1 MTDTNAFMDGTAFD
15 GDSVVGMNLEYRI
28 WAGTNEVKFVAIV
41 FGDKYML
48 SNSKFMRGAFFVD
61 AKEAVVDLCLAM
73 FGERENVGVEG
84 DVKEHVAIE
93 YEGTGREVAECGD
106 WVATE
111 GMHGSG

>member
-1 MTDTNAFMDGTAFD
+1 M
-15 GDSVVGMNLEYRI
+15 
-28 WAGTNEVKFVAIV
+28 
-41 FGDKYML
+41 FGDKYLL
-48 SNSKFMRGAFFVD
+48 SNSEFMGGAFFVD

-93 YEGTGREVAECGD
+93 YEGAGREVTKNGD
-106 WVATE
+106 WIATE